1 MQNMAAAPKQQ
12 ERASG
17 VIRQEKLAPLDVRLE
32 KLGLV
37 RDWDFALHLP
47 LRYEDE
53 TSVTPIGSLA
63 VNTHAQIEGRVA
75 DQRFVRTGR
84 GQQLQAVVEDST
96 GSITIRFLHYFPSIQ
111 KQLAVGS
118 AVRLYGEPREG
129 YYGGLEMVHPR
140 IKSGKAAE
148 TELPKALTPVYPAGE
163 GIQQRWL
170 RKRIDRALLDL
181 DLTDL
186 VPEAVRTK
194 FGLPGLREALSYIHT
209 PPSGADVI
217 GLQERSAP
225 AWRRLIFDELLAQQI
240 TLRESRAV
248 AFQRTAPPL
257 AGDDAELVG
266 CFLAQLPFN
275 LTNAQ
280 RRVTDEILADLA
292 ANRPMHRLVQGD
304 VGSGKTVVAA
314 LAALR
319 AVASGHQA
327 SLMAP
332 TEILAE
338 QHFRKIAAWL
348 EPLGIRTAWLTGRI
362 FDELLAQQITLRESR
377 AVAFQRTAPPLAG
390 DDAELVG
397 CFLAQLPFNLT
408 NAQRRVTDEI
418 LADLAANRPMHRLV
432 QGDVGSGK
440 TVVAALA
447 ALRAVASG
455 HQASLMAPTEILAEQ
470 HFRKIAAW
478 LEPLGIRTAWLT
490 GRLKTAEKNAALE
503 AVASGEARIVIGTH
517 ALIQEGVKFANLGL
531 AIVDEQH
538 RFGVAQRLALRTR
551 PESALVPH
559 LLMLSA
565 TPIPRTL
572 AMSYLADLD
581 VSVIDE
587 LPPGRTPVV
596 TKTVKTS
603 RKDDVLSV
611 VRSVVAQGRQVYW
624 VCPLIEESDKLD
636 LTPATVCRD
645 DLQQRLPDLT
655 VGLVHGA
662 MPAAEKDAV
671 MQDFV
676 SGLTQ
681 ILVATTVIEVGVD
694 VPNATLMVIE
704 HAERFGLAQ
713 LHQLRGRVGRG
724 ATQSAC
730 ILLFGEDISPAGWER
745 LKAIRDTTDGFE
757 IARRDLEMRGPGE
770 FLGERQ
776 SGTPLLRFA
785 DLDRDEALL
794 AAARRT
800 ADAWLEKDRDAALRH
815 AARWFKTAGEFL
827 AA

>member
-12 ERASG
+12 ECASG

-118 AVRLYGEPREG
+118 TVRLYGEPREG

-225 AWRRLIFDELLAQQI
+225 AWRRL
-240 TLRESRAV
+240 
-248 AFQRTAPPL
+248 
-257 AGDDAELVG
+257 
-266 CFLAQLPFN
+266 
-275 LTNAQ
+275 
-280 RRVTDEILADLA
+280 
-292 ANRPMHRLVQGD
+292 
-304 VGSGKTVVAA
+304 
-314 LAALR
+314 
-319 AVASGHQA
+319 
-327 SLMAP
+327 
-332 TEILAE
+332 
-338 QHFRKIAAWL
+338 
-348 EPLGIRTAWLTGRI
+348 I

-724 ATQSAC
+724 AAQSAC

>member
-118 AVRLYGEPREG
+118 TVRLYGEPREG

-225 AWRRLIFDELLAQQI
+225 AWRRL
-240 TLRESRAV
+240 
-248 AFQRTAPPL
+248 
-257 AGDDAELVG
+257 
-266 CFLAQLPFN
+266 
-275 LTNAQ
+275 
-280 RRVTDEILADLA
+280 
-292 ANRPMHRLVQGD
+292 
-304 VGSGKTVVAA
+304 
-314 LAALR
+314 
-319 AVASGHQA
+319 
-327 SLMAP
+327 
-332 TEILAE
+332 
-338 QHFRKIAAWL
+338 
-348 EPLGIRTAWLTGRI
+348 I

-757 IARRDLEMRGPGE
+757 IARRDLEIRGPGE

>member
-118 AVRLYGEPREG
+118 TVRLYGEPREG

-225 AWRRLIFDELLAQQI
+225 AWRRL
-240 TLRESRAV
+240 
-248 AFQRTAPPL
+248 
-257 AGDDAELVG
+257 
-266 CFLAQLPFN
+266 
-275 LTNAQ
+275 
-280 RRVTDEILADLA
+280 
-292 ANRPMHRLVQGD
+292 
-304 VGSGKTVVAA
+304 
-314 LAALR
+314 
-319 AVASGHQA
+319 
-327 SLMAP
+327 
-332 TEILAE
+332 
-338 QHFRKIAAWL
+338 
-348 EPLGIRTAWLTGRI
+348 I

-724 ATQSAC
+724 AALSAC

>member
-118 AVRLYGEPREG
+118 TVRLYGEPREG

-225 AWRRLIFDELLAQQI
+225 AWRRL
-240 TLRESRAV
+240 
-248 AFQRTAPPL
+248 
-257 AGDDAELVG
+257 
-266 CFLAQLPFN
+266 
-275 LTNAQ
+275 
-280 RRVTDEILADLA
+280 
-292 ANRPMHRLVQGD
+292 
-304 VGSGKTVVAA
+304 
-314 LAALR
+314 
-319 AVASGHQA
+319 
-327 SLMAP
+327 
-332 TEILAE
+332 
-338 QHFRKIAAWL
+338 
-348 EPLGIRTAWLTGRI
+348 I

-724 ATQSAC
+724 AAQSAC

-770 FLGERQ
+770 FLDERQ

>member
-84 GQQLQAVVEDST
+84 GQQLQAVVEDS
-96 GSITIRFLHYFPSIQ
+96 IRFLHYFPSIQ

-118 AVRLYGEPREG
+118 TVRLYGEPREG

-225 AWRRLIFDELLAQQI
+225 AWRRL
-240 TLRESRAV
+240 
-248 AFQRTAPPL
+248 
-257 AGDDAELVG
+257 
-266 CFLAQLPFN
+266 
-275 LTNAQ
+275 
-280 RRVTDEILADLA
+280 
-292 ANRPMHRLVQGD
+292 
-304 VGSGKTVVAA
+304 
-314 LAALR
+314 
-319 AVASGHQA
+319 
-327 SLMAP
+327 
-332 TEILAE
+332 
-338 QHFRKIAAWL
+338 
-348 EPLGIRTAWLTGRI
+348 I

-724 ATQSAC
+724 AAQSAC

>member
-118 AVRLYGEPREG
+118 TVRLYGEPREG

-280 RRVTDEILADLA
+280 RRVT
-292 ANRPMHRLVQGD
+292 N
-304 VGSGKTVVAA
+304 
-314 LAALR
+314 
-319 AVASGHQA
+319 
-327 SLMAP
+327 
-332 TEILAE
+332 
-338 QHFRKIAAWL
+338 
-348 EPLGIRTAWLTGRI
+348 
-362 FDELLAQQITLRESR
+362 
-377 AVAFQRTAPPLAG
+377 
-390 DDAELVG
+390 
-397 CFLAQLPFNLT
+397 
-408 NAQRRVTDEI
+408 EI

-636 LTPATVCRD
+636 LTPATVSRD

-724 ATQSAC
+724 AAQSAC

-800 ADAWLEKDRDAALRH
+800 ADVWLEKDRDAALRH

>member
-118 AVRLYGEPREG
+118 TVRLYGEPREG

-225 AWRRLIFDELLAQQI
+225 AWRRL
-240 TLRESRAV
+240 
-248 AFQRTAPPL
+248 
-257 AGDDAELVG
+257 
-266 CFLAQLPFN
+266 
-275 LTNAQ
+275 
-280 RRVTDEILADLA
+280 
-292 ANRPMHRLVQGD
+292 
-304 VGSGKTVVAA
+304 
-314 LAALR
+314 
-319 AVASGHQA
+319 
-327 SLMAP
+327 
-332 TEILAE
+332 
-338 QHFRKIAAWL
+338 
-348 EPLGIRTAWLTGRI
+348 I

-624 VCPLIEESDKLD
+624 VCPLIEESDKLN

-724 ATQSAC
+724 AAQSAC
-730 ILLFGEDISPAGWER
+730 ILLFGEDISPARWER

>member
-118 AVRLYGEPREG
+118 TVRLYGEPREG

-225 AWRRLIFDELLAQQI
+225 AWRRL
-240 TLRESRAV
+240 
-248 AFQRTAPPL
+248 
-257 AGDDAELVG
+257 
-266 CFLAQLPFN
+266 
-275 LTNAQ
+275 
-280 RRVTDEILADLA
+280 
-292 ANRPMHRLVQGD
+292 
-304 VGSGKTVVAA
+304 
-314 LAALR
+314 
-319 AVASGHQA
+319 
-327 SLMAP
+327 
-332 TEILAE
+332 
-338 QHFRKIAAWL
+338 
-348 EPLGIRTAWLTGRI
+348 I

-800 ADAWLEKDRDAALRH
+800 ADAWLEKDRDVALRH

>member
-17 VIRQEKLAPLDVRLE
+17 VIRQEKLAPLDIRLE

-53 TSVTPIGSLA
+53 TSVTPIDSLA

-118 AVRLYGEPREG
+118 TVRLYGEPREG

-225 AWRRLIFDELLAQQI
+225 AWRRL
-240 TLRESRAV
+240 
-248 AFQRTAPPL
+248 
-257 AGDDAELVG
+257 
-266 CFLAQLPFN
+266 
-275 LTNAQ
+275 
-280 RRVTDEILADLA
+280 
-292 ANRPMHRLVQGD
+292 
-304 VGSGKTVVAA
+304 
-314 LAALR
+314 
-319 AVASGHQA
+319 
-327 SLMAP
+327 
-332 TEILAE
+332 
-338 QHFRKIAAWL
+338 
-348 EPLGIRTAWLTGRI
+348 I

>member
-118 AVRLYGEPREG
+118 TVRLYGEPREG

-248 AFQRTAPPL
+248 AFQRT
-257 AGDDAELVG
+257 
-266 CFLAQLPFN
+266 
-275 LTNAQ
+275 T
-280 RRVTDEILADLA
+280 
-292 ANRPMHRLVQGD
+292 
-304 VGSGKTVVAA
+304 
-314 LAALR
+314 
-319 AVASGHQA
+319 
-327 SLMAP
+327 
-332 TEILAE
+332 
-338 QHFRKIAAWL
+338 
-348 EPLGIRTAWLTGRI
+348 
-362 FDELLAQQITLRESR
+362 
-377 AVAFQRTAPPLAG
+377 PPLAG

-724 ATQSAC
+724 AAQSAC

>member
-118 AVRLYGEPREG
+118 TVRLYGEPREG

-225 AWRRLIFDELLAQQI
+225 AWRRL
-240 TLRESRAV
+240 
-248 AFQRTAPPL
+248 
-257 AGDDAELVG
+257 
-266 CFLAQLPFN
+266 
-275 LTNAQ
+275 
-280 RRVTDEILADLA
+280 
-292 ANRPMHRLVQGD
+292 
-304 VGSGKTVVAA
+304 
-314 LAALR
+314 
-319 AVASGHQA
+319 
-327 SLMAP
+327 
-332 TEILAE
+332 
-338 QHFRKIAAWL
+338 
-348 EPLGIRTAWLTGRI
+348 I

-645 DLQQRLPDLT
+645 DLQQRLPNLT
-655 VGLVHGA
+655 VGLVHGP

-724 ATQSAC
+724 AAQSAC

>member
-118 AVRLYGEPREG
+118 TVRLYGEPREG

-170 RKRIDRALLDL
+170 HKRIDRALLDL

-225 AWRRLIFDELLAQQI
+225 AWRRL
-240 TLRESRAV
+240 
-248 AFQRTAPPL
+248 
-257 AGDDAELVG
+257 
-266 CFLAQLPFN
+266 
-275 LTNAQ
+275 
-280 RRVTDEILADLA
+280 
-292 ANRPMHRLVQGD
+292 
-304 VGSGKTVVAA
+304 
-314 LAALR
+314 
-319 AVASGHQA
+319 
-327 SLMAP
+327 
-332 TEILAE
+332 
-338 QHFRKIAAWL
+338 
-348 EPLGIRTAWLTGRI
+348 I

>member
-53 TSVTPIGSLA
+53 KSVTPIGSLA

-118 AVRLYGEPREG
+118 TVRLYGEPREG

-248 AFQRTAPPL
+248 AFQRTASPL
-257 AGDDAELVG
+257 A
-266 CFLAQLPFN
+266 C
-275 LTNAQ
+275 
-280 RRVTDEILADLA
+280 
-292 ANRPMHRLVQGD
+292 
-304 VGSGKTVVAA
+304 
-314 LAALR
+314 
-319 AVASGHQA
+319 
-327 SLMAP
+327 
-332 TEILAE
+332 
-338 QHFRKIAAWL
+338 
-348 EPLGIRTAWLTGRI
+348 
-362 FDELLAQQITLRESR
+362 
-377 AVAFQRTAPPLAG
+377 

-815 AARWFKTAGEFL
+815 AARWFKTVGEFL

>member
-118 AVRLYGEPREG
+118 TVRLYGEPREG

-225 AWRRLIFDELLAQQI
+225 AWRRL
-240 TLRESRAV
+240 
-248 AFQRTAPPL
+248 
-257 AGDDAELVG
+257 
-266 CFLAQLPFN
+266 
-275 LTNAQ
+275 
-280 RRVTDEILADLA
+280 
-292 ANRPMHRLVQGD
+292 
-304 VGSGKTVVAA
+304 
-314 LAALR
+314 
-319 AVASGHQA
+319 
-327 SLMAP
+327 
-332 TEILAE
+332 
-338 QHFRKIAAWL
+338 
-348 EPLGIRTAWLTGRI
+348 I

-800 ADAWLEKDRDAALRH
+800 ADTWLEKDRDAALRH

>member
-118 AVRLYGEPREG
+118 TVRLYGEPREG

-148 TELPKALTPVYPAGE
+148 TELPNALTPVYPAGE

-225 AWRRLIFDELLAQQI
+225 AWRRL
-240 TLRESRAV
+240 
-248 AFQRTAPPL
+248 
-257 AGDDAELVG
+257 
-266 CFLAQLPFN
+266 
-275 LTNAQ
+275 
-280 RRVTDEILADLA
+280 
-292 ANRPMHRLVQGD
+292 
-304 VGSGKTVVAA
+304 
-314 LAALR
+314 
-319 AVASGHQA
+319 
-327 SLMAP
+327 
-332 TEILAE
+332 
-338 QHFRKIAAWL
+338 
-348 EPLGIRTAWLTGRI
+348 I

-671 MQDFV
+671 IQDFV
-676 SGLTQ
+676 SGRTQ

>member
-1 MQNMAAAPKQQ
+1 MPVNPVHTDNAPAAIGAYSQATLVEGFLFTSGQLGLVPATGELAEGVEAQARQAFANLEAICAAAGTTLGNTVKMTIFLADINEFAVVNKVMTEVMSEPYPARSQGRPRRDRGRGDDAVRQSPIFIYMQNMAAAPKQQ

-84 GQQLQAVVEDST
+84 GQQLQAVVKDST
-96 GSITIRFLHYFPSIQ
+96 GSITIRFLPYFPSIQ

-118 AVRLYGEPREG
+118 TVRLYGEPREG

-257 AGDDAELVG
+257 AGDDTELVG
-266 CFLAQLPFN
+266 RFLAQLPF
-275 LTNAQ
+275 
-280 RRVTDEILADLA
+280 
-292 ANRPMHRLVQGD
+292 
-304 VGSGKTVVAA
+304 S
-314 LAALR
+314 
-319 AVASGHQA
+319 
-327 SLMAP
+327 
-332 TEILAE
+332 
-338 QHFRKIAAWL
+338 
-348 EPLGIRTAWLTGRI
+348 
-362 FDELLAQQITLRESR
+362 
-377 AVAFQRTAPPLAG
+377 
-390 DDAELVG
+390 
-397 CFLAQLPFNLT
+397 LT

-662 MPAAEKDAV
+662 MPPAEKDAV

-724 ATQSAC
+724 AAQSAC
-730 ILLFGEDISPAGWER
+730 ILLFGEDISPTSWER

-815 AARWFKTAGEFL
+815 AARWFKPAGEFL
-827 AA
+827 VA

>member
-118 AVRLYGEPREG
+118 TVRLYGEPREG

-225 AWRRLIFDELLAQQI
+225 AWRRL
-240 TLRESRAV
+240 
-248 AFQRTAPPL
+248 
-257 AGDDAELVG
+257 
-266 CFLAQLPFN
+266 
-275 LTNAQ
+275 
-280 RRVTDEILADLA
+280 
-292 ANRPMHRLVQGD
+292 
-304 VGSGKTVVAA
+304 
-314 LAALR
+314 
-319 AVASGHQA
+319 
-327 SLMAP
+327 
-332 TEILAE
+332 
-338 QHFRKIAAWL
+338 
-348 EPLGIRTAWLTGRI
+348 I

-611 VRSVVAQGRQVYW
+611 VRSVVVQGRQVYW

-815 AARWFKTAGEFL
+815 AARWFKTVGEFL

>member
-118 AVRLYGEPREG
+118 TVRLYGEPREG

-225 AWRRLIFDELLAQQI
+225 AWRRL
-240 TLRESRAV
+240 
-248 AFQRTAPPL
+248 
-257 AGDDAELVG
+257 
-266 CFLAQLPFN
+266 
-275 LTNAQ
+275 
-280 RRVTDEILADLA
+280 
-292 ANRPMHRLVQGD
+292 
-304 VGSGKTVVAA
+304 
-314 LAALR
+314 
-319 AVASGHQA
+319 
-327 SLMAP
+327 
-332 TEILAE
+332 
-338 QHFRKIAAWL
+338 
-348 EPLGIRTAWLTGRI
+348 I

-724 ATQSAC
+724 AAQSAC

-800 ADAWLEKDRDAALRH
+800 ADVWLEKDRDAALRH
-815 AARWFKTAGEFL
+815 AAHWFKTAGEFL

>member
-118 AVRLYGEPREG
+118 TVRLYGEPREG

-186 VPEAVRTK
+186 VPEAVKTK

-338 QHFRKIAAWL
+338 QHFK
-348 EPLGIRTAWLTGRI
+348 
-362 FDELLAQQITLRESR
+362 
-377 AVAFQRTAPPLAG
+377 
-390 DDAELVG
+390 
-397 CFLAQLPFNLT
+397 
-408 NAQRRVTDEI
+408 
-418 LADLAANRPMHRLV
+418 
-432 QGDVGSGK
+432 
-440 TVVAALA
+440 
-447 ALRAVASG
+447 
-455 HQASLMAPTEILAEQ
+455 
-470 HFRKIAAW
+470 KIAAW

-724 ATQSAC
+724 AAQSAC

>member
-17 VIRQEKLAPLDVRLE
+17 VIRQEKRAPLDVRLE

-118 AVRLYGEPREG
+118 TVRLYGEPREG

-225 AWRRLIFDELLAQQI
+225 AWRRL
-240 TLRESRAV
+240 
-248 AFQRTAPPL
+248 
-257 AGDDAELVG
+257 
-266 CFLAQLPFN
+266 
-275 LTNAQ
+275 
-280 RRVTDEILADLA
+280 
-292 ANRPMHRLVQGD
+292 
-304 VGSGKTVVAA
+304 
-314 LAALR
+314 
-319 AVASGHQA
+319 
-327 SLMAP
+327 
-332 TEILAE
+332 
-338 QHFRKIAAWL
+338 
-348 EPLGIRTAWLTGRI
+348 I

-724 ATQSAC
+724 AAQSAC

>member
-118 AVRLYGEPREG
+118 TVRLYGEPREG

-348 EPLGIRTAWLTGRI
+348 EPLGIRTAW
-362 FDELLAQQITLRESR
+362 
-377 AVAFQRTAPPLAG
+377 V
-390 DDAELVG
+390 
-397 CFLAQLPFNLT
+397 
-408 NAQRRVTDEI
+408 
-418 LADLAANRPMHRLV
+418 
-432 QGDVGSGK
+432 
-440 TVVAALA
+440 
-447 ALRAVASG
+447 
-455 HQASLMAPTEILAEQ
+455 
-470 HFRKIAAW
+470 
-478 LEPLGIRTAWLT
+478 T

>member
-118 AVRLYGEPREG
+118 TVRLYGEPREG

-225 AWRRLIFDELLAQQI
+225 AWRRL
-240 TLRESRAV
+240 
-248 AFQRTAPPL
+248 
-257 AGDDAELVG
+257 
-266 CFLAQLPFN
+266 
-275 LTNAQ
+275 
-280 RRVTDEILADLA
+280 
-292 ANRPMHRLVQGD
+292 
-304 VGSGKTVVAA
+304 
-314 LAALR
+314 
-319 AVASGHQA
+319 
-327 SLMAP
+327 
-332 TEILAE
+332 
-338 QHFRKIAAWL
+338 
-348 EPLGIRTAWLTGRI
+348 I

-624 VCPLIEESDKLD
+624 VCPLIEESDKFD

-724 ATQSAC
+724 AAQSAC

>member
-118 AVRLYGEPREG
+118 TVRLYGEPREG

-280 RRVTDEILADLA
+280 RRVTDEILA
-292 ANRPMHRLVQGD
+292 N
-304 VGSGKTVVAA
+304 
-314 LAALR
+314 
-319 AVASGHQA
+319 
-327 SLMAP
+327 
-332 TEILAE
+332 
-338 QHFRKIAAWL
+338 
-348 EPLGIRTAWLTGRI
+348 
-362 FDELLAQQITLRESR
+362 
-377 AVAFQRTAPPLAG
+377 
-390 DDAELVG
+390 
-397 CFLAQLPFNLT
+397 
-408 NAQRRVTDEI
+408 
-418 LADLAANRPMHRLV
+418 LAANRPMHRLV

>member
-118 AVRLYGEPREG
+118 TVRLYGEPREG

-186 VPEAVRTK
+186 VPEAVRTR

-225 AWRRLIFDELLAQQI
+225 AWRRL
-240 TLRESRAV
+240 
-248 AFQRTAPPL
+248 
-257 AGDDAELVG
+257 
-266 CFLAQLPFN
+266 
-275 LTNAQ
+275 
-280 RRVTDEILADLA
+280 
-292 ANRPMHRLVQGD
+292 
-304 VGSGKTVVAA
+304 
-314 LAALR
+314 
-319 AVASGHQA
+319 
-327 SLMAP
+327 
-332 TEILAE
+332 
-338 QHFRKIAAWL
+338 
-348 EPLGIRTAWLTGRI
+348 I

-611 VRSVVAQGRQVYW
+611 VRSVVAQDRQVYW

-724 ATQSAC
+724 AAQSAC

-800 ADAWLEKDRDAALRH
+800 ADVWLEKDRDAALRH

>member
-118 AVRLYGEPREG
+118 TVRLYGEPREG

-225 AWRRLIFDELLAQQI
+225 AWRRL
-240 TLRESRAV
+240 
-248 AFQRTAPPL
+248 
-257 AGDDAELVG
+257 
-266 CFLAQLPFN
+266 
-275 LTNAQ
+275 
-280 RRVTDEILADLA
+280 
-292 ANRPMHRLVQGD
+292 
-304 VGSGKTVVAA
+304 
-314 LAALR
+314 
-319 AVASGHQA
+319 
-327 SLMAP
+327 
-332 TEILAE
+332 
-338 QHFRKIAAWL
+338 
-348 EPLGIRTAWLTGRI
+348 I

-676 SGLTQ
+676 SGRTQ

-776 SGTPLLRFA
+776 SGMPLLRFA

>member
-118 AVRLYGEPREG
+118 TVRLYGEPREG

-257 AGDDAELVG
+257 AGDDTELVG
-266 CFLAQLPFN
+266 RFLAQLPF
-275 LTNAQ
+275 
-280 RRVTDEILADLA
+280 
-292 ANRPMHRLVQGD
+292 
-304 VGSGKTVVAA
+304 S
-314 LAALR
+314 
-319 AVASGHQA
+319 
-327 SLMAP
+327 
-332 TEILAE
+332 
-338 QHFRKIAAWL
+338 
-348 EPLGIRTAWLTGRI
+348 
-362 FDELLAQQITLRESR
+362 
-377 AVAFQRTAPPLAG
+377 
-390 DDAELVG
+390 
-397 CFLAQLPFNLT
+397 LT

>member
-118 AVRLYGEPREG
+118 TVRLYGEPREG

-170 RKRIDRALLDL
+170 RKRIDRALLDM

-225 AWRRLIFDELLAQQI
+225 AWRRL
-240 TLRESRAV
+240 
-248 AFQRTAPPL
+248 
-257 AGDDAELVG
+257 
-266 CFLAQLPFN
+266 
-275 LTNAQ
+275 
-280 RRVTDEILADLA
+280 
-292 ANRPMHRLVQGD
+292 
-304 VGSGKTVVAA
+304 
-314 LAALR
+314 
-319 AVASGHQA
+319 
-327 SLMAP
+327 
-332 TEILAE
+332 
-338 QHFRKIAAWL
+338 
-348 EPLGIRTAWLTGRI
+348 I

-662 MPAAEKDAV
+662 MPAAEKNAV

-800 ADAWLEKDRDAALRH
+800 ADAWLEMDRDAALRH

>member
-118 AVRLYGEPREG
+118 TVRLYGEPREG

-348 EPLGIRTAWLTGRI
+348 EPLGIRTAWLTGR
-362 FDELLAQQITLRESR
+362 
-377 AVAFQRTAPPLAG
+377 
-390 DDAELVG
+390 
-397 CFLAQLPFNLT
+397 
-408 NAQRRVTDEI
+408 
-418 LADLAANRPMHRLV
+418 
-432 QGDVGSGK
+432 
-440 TVVAALA
+440 
-447 ALRAVASG
+447 
-455 HQASLMAPTEILAEQ
+455 
-470 HFRKIAAW
+470 
-478 LEPLGIRTAWLT
+478 
-490 GRLKTAEKNAALE
+490 LKTAEKNAELE

-724 ATQSAC
+724 AAQSAC

>member
-118 AVRLYGEPREG
+118 TVRLYGEPREG

-348 EPLGIRTAWLTGRI
+348 EPLGIRTAWLTGR
-362 FDELLAQQITLRESR
+362 
-377 AVAFQRTAPPLAG
+377 
-390 DDAELVG
+390 
-397 CFLAQLPFNLT
+397 
-408 NAQRRVTDEI
+408 
-418 LADLAANRPMHRLV
+418 
-432 QGDVGSGK
+432 
-440 TVVAALA
+440 
-447 ALRAVASG
+447 
-455 HQASLMAPTEILAEQ
+455 
-470 HFRKIAAW
+470 
-478 LEPLGIRTAWLT
+478 
-490 GRLKTAEKNAALE
+490 LKTAEKNAALE
-503 AVASGEARIVIGTH
+503 AVASGKARIVIGTH

-724 ATQSAC
+724 AAQSAC

>member
-118 AVRLYGEPREG
+118 TVRLYGEPREG

-304 VGSGKTVVAA
+304 VGSGKTVVA
-314 LAALR
+314 
-319 AVASGHQA
+319 
-327 SLMAP
+327 
-332 TEILAE
+332 T
-338 QHFRKIAAWL
+338 
-348 EPLGIRTAWLTGRI
+348 
-362 FDELLAQQITLRESR
+362 
-377 AVAFQRTAPPLAG
+377 
-390 DDAELVG
+390 
-397 CFLAQLPFNLT
+397 
-408 NAQRRVTDEI
+408 
-418 LADLAANRPMHRLV
+418 
-432 QGDVGSGK
+432 
-440 TVVAALA
+440 LA

>member
-75 DQRFVRTGR
+75 DQRFVRTGC
-84 GQQLQAVVEDST
+84 GQQLQAVVEDAT

-118 AVRLYGEPREG
+118 TVRLYGEPREG

-225 AWRRLIFDELLAQQI
+225 AWRRL
-240 TLRESRAV
+240 
-248 AFQRTAPPL
+248 
-257 AGDDAELVG
+257 
-266 CFLAQLPFN
+266 
-275 LTNAQ
+275 
-280 RRVTDEILADLA
+280 
-292 ANRPMHRLVQGD
+292 
-304 VGSGKTVVAA
+304 
-314 LAALR
+314 
-319 AVASGHQA
+319 
-327 SLMAP
+327 
-332 TEILAE
+332 
-338 QHFRKIAAWL
+338 
-348 EPLGIRTAWLTGRI
+348 I

-724 ATQSAC
+724 AAQSAC

-800 ADAWLEKDRDAALRH
+800 ADVWLEKDRDAALRH

>member
-118 AVRLYGEPREG
+118 TVRLYGEPREG

-257 AGDDAELVG
+257 AGDDTELVG

-304 VGSGKTVVAA
+304 VG
-314 LAALR
+314 
-319 AVASGHQA
+319 
-327 SLMAP
+327 
-332 TEILAE
+332 
-338 QHFRKIAAWL
+338 
-348 EPLGIRTAWLTGRI
+348 
-362 FDELLAQQITLRESR
+362 
-377 AVAFQRTAPPLAG
+377 
-390 DDAELVG
+390 
-397 CFLAQLPFNLT
+397 
-408 NAQRRVTDEI
+408 
-418 LADLAANRPMHRLV
+418 
-432 QGDVGSGK
+432 
-440 TVVAALA
+440 
-447 ALRAVASG
+447 
-455 HQASLMAPTEILAEQ
+455 
-470 HFRKIAAW
+470 
-478 LEPLGIRTAWLT
+478 
-490 GRLKTAEKNAALE
+490 
-503 AVASGEARIVIGTH
+503 
-517 ALIQEGVKFANLGL
+517 
-531 AIVDEQH
+531 
-538 RFGVAQRLALRTR
+538 
-551 PESALVPH
+551 
-559 LLMLSA
+559 
-565 TPIPRTL
+565 
-572 AMSYLADLD
+572 
-581 VSVIDE
+581 
-587 LPPGRTPVV
+587 
-596 TKTVKTS
+596 
-603 RKDDVLSV
+603 
-611 VRSVVAQGRQVYW
+611 
-624 VCPLIEESDKLD
+624 
-636 LTPATVCRD
+636 
-645 DLQQRLPDLT
+645 
-655 VGLVHGA
+655 
-662 MPAAEKDAV
+662 
-671 MQDFV
+671 
-676 SGLTQ
+676 
-681 ILVATTVIEVGVD
+681 
-694 VPNATLMVIE
+694 
-704 HAERFGLAQ
+704 
-713 LHQLRGRVGRG
+713 RG
-724 ATQSAC
+724 AAQSAC
-730 ILLFGEDISPAGWER
+730 ILLVGEDISPAGWER

>member
-118 AVRLYGEPREG
+118 TVRLYGEPREG

-225 AWRRLIFDELLAQQI
+225 AWRRL
-240 TLRESRAV
+240 
-248 AFQRTAPPL
+248 
-257 AGDDAELVG
+257 
-266 CFLAQLPFN
+266 
-275 LTNAQ
+275 
-280 RRVTDEILADLA
+280 
-292 ANRPMHRLVQGD
+292 
-304 VGSGKTVVAA
+304 
-314 LAALR
+314 
-319 AVASGHQA
+319 
-327 SLMAP
+327 
-332 TEILAE
+332 
-338 QHFRKIAAWL
+338 
-348 EPLGIRTAWLTGRI
+348 I

-671 MQDFV
+671 MQNFV

-724 ATQSAC
+724 AAQSAC

>member
-118 AVRLYGEPREG
+118 TVRLYGEPREG

-225 AWRRLIFDELLAQQI
+225 AWRRL
-240 TLRESRAV
+240 
-248 AFQRTAPPL
+248 
-257 AGDDAELVG
+257 
-266 CFLAQLPFN
+266 
-275 LTNAQ
+275 
-280 RRVTDEILADLA
+280 
-292 ANRPMHRLVQGD
+292 
-304 VGSGKTVVAA
+304 
-314 LAALR
+314 
-319 AVASGHQA
+319 
-327 SLMAP
+327 
-332 TEILAE
+332 
-338 QHFRKIAAWL
+338 
-348 EPLGIRTAWLTGRI
+348 I

-662 MPAAEKDAV
+662 MPAAEKNAV

>member
-118 AVRLYGEPREG
+118 TVRLYGEPREG

-266 CFLAQLPFN
+266 CFLAQLPF
-275 LTNAQ
+275 T
-280 RRVTDEILADLA
+280 
-292 ANRPMHRLVQGD
+292 
-304 VGSGKTVVAA
+304 
-314 LAALR
+314 
-319 AVASGHQA
+319 
-327 SLMAP
+327 
-332 TEILAE
+332 
-338 QHFRKIAAWL
+338 
-348 EPLGIRTAWLTGRI
+348 
-362 FDELLAQQITLRESR
+362 
-377 AVAFQRTAPPLAG
+377 
-390 DDAELVG
+390 
-397 CFLAQLPFNLT
+397 LT

-724 ATQSAC
+724 AAQSAC

-800 ADAWLEKDRDAALRH
+800 ADVWLEKDRDAALRH